1 MSTRAAWS
9 ITCLFVIAAFVVAL
23 WPQREDDTVTP
34 ADSGLQPTAVSAR
47 PAPARNALP
56 DPGATPPCPTGTG
69 IGAAGPLAEV
79 TVRCLGSDRPVDL
92 GGALAGEPALL
103 NVWASWCGP
112 CREEMPVLDAYARE
126 PGAVRVIGINVQD
139 TAGSAATLMTDLRI
153 GYPSF
158 VDTDDRAQQALAG
171 PPVLPLTFLL
181 QRDGSVDRIAEPA
194 VFTGPDQVRAA
205 VNGLLR

>member
-9 ITCLFVIAAFVVAL
+9 ITCLFVIVAFVVAL

-92 GGALAGEPALL
+92 GGALAGNRPC
-103 NVWASWCGP
+103 STCGP
-112 CREEMPVLDAYARE
+112 R
-126 PGAVRVIGINVQD
+126 GA
-139 TAGSAATLMTDLRI
+139 
-153 GYPSF
+153 
-158 VDTDDRAQQALAG
+158 DRAG
-171 PPVLPLTFLL
+171 KKCPCSMPT
-181 QRDGSVDRIAEPA
+181 PA
-194 VFTGPDQVRAA
+194 SPARCG
-205 VNGLLR
+205 